1 MRRGL
6 IVIEGS
12 AARYAASRMLGGT
25 IVCFGRAGPRP
36 GYLMK
41 RGTVL
46 LAGGADEITPTFVE
60 TGVHELVAMRLIASW
75 LIDERIEGGSA
86 LAFTLRRLMGDTAT
100 LGMGELFLPA
110 ESGA

>member
-1 MRRGL
+1 
-6 IVIEGS
+6 
-12 AARYAASRMLGGT
+12 
-25 IVCFGRAGPRP
+25 
-36 GYLMK
+36 
-41 RGTVL
+41 
-46 LAGGADEITPTFVE
+46 
-60 TGVHELVAMRLIASW
+60 MRLIARW